1 MLSAVRCEHPE
12 WLITPF
18 HFSVRF
24 LFCLCL
30 LFLKL
35 LLSLPLVAIKAFVR
49 YFLQPHTDPPAPGAE
64 ADPALPE
71 LARGWV
77 LCRAWLGS
85 SLQWDLYDLSVEH
98 QSLEVF
104 SQAHLL

>member
-12 WLITPF
+12 HLIASL

-30 LFLKL
+30 SFLRL
-35 LLSLPLVAIKAFVR
+35 LLSLPLVATIKSFVR

-64 ADPALPE
+64 ADPDPPE
-71 LARGWV
+71 LTMGLAPLLSLAQV
-77 LCRAWLGS
+77 T
-85 SLQWDLYDLSVEH
+85 SLQWH
-98 QSLEVF
+98 R
-104 SQAHLL
+104 